1 MSYPENLMPTPLAP
15 LYGKGVV
22 EWMDVFGFAI
32 PVTWGDPDA
41 EYNAIRNHVA
51 VIEFS
56 MLLKYDVTG
65 PGAADCVNRV
75 FSRDVTAMKPG
86 RVAYGVVVDL
96 DGHMVDDCT
105 AFYHGPE
112 RVMVMGA
119 NPRLGEDLLI
129 AAGTGVMVRECRADY
144 AQIAVQGP
152 NSRALLQELCP
163 DDLSNA
169 SLPYYDFRSGVTI
182 ADITMQISR
191 LGFTGELGYELL
203 LPAASTPDLWA
214 ALTEA
219 GQKHGLRP
227 VGGAG
232 LMMARIEAGLIM
244 GGLEYDETST
254 PWECRMGWAVDL
266 TKPDFQGKAALAAT
280 KGGALRTLVSIAFPT
295 GAEGLDGSEITVGG
309 SPAGT
314 ISMAI
319 PSPALDGK
327 MLALA
332 RIDKTHA
339 QVGTSVSAA
348 GYSGTVVNMPVY
360 DPERKRT
367 RG

>member
-1 MSYPENLMPTPLAP
+1 MTYPDTLMPTPLAP
-15 LYGKGVV
+15 LYGDGVV
-22 EWMDVFGFAI
+22 EWMDVFGFAV

-41 EYNAIRNHVA
+41 EYDAIRNHVA

-75 FSRDVTAMKPG
+75 FSRDVNAMKTG
-86 RVAYGVVVDL
+86 RVAYGVVVTPE
-96 DGHMVDDCT
+96 GHMIDDCT
-105 AFYHGPE
+105 VFYHSSE

-119 NPRLGEDLLI
+119 NPRLGDDLLL
-129 AAGTGVMVRECRADY
+129 AAGPGVTVRECRADY
-144 AQIAVQGP
+144 AQISVQGP
-152 NSRALLQELCP
+152 KSRTLLQ
-163 DDLSNA
+163 DLTSEDISNT
-169 SLPYYDFRSGVTI
+169 SLPYYDFRTAVTI
-182 ADITMQISR
+182 AGISMQISR

-203 LPAASTPDLWA
+203 LPVARTPELWA
-214 ALTEA
+214 ALTTA
-219 GQKHGLRP
+219 GQKHGLKP

-244 GGLEYDETST
+244 GGLDYDETST

-266 TKPDFQGKAALAAT
+266 AKPDFQGKPALAAS
-280 KGGALRTLVSIAFPT
+280 KDSAQRTLISIAFPV
-295 GAEGLDGSEITVGG
+295 GAEGLDGAEITVGG

-319 PSPALDGK
+319 PSPALDGR

-332 RIDKTHA
+332 RISNA
-339 QVGTSVSAA
+339 LASIGTSVSAA
-348 GYSGTVVNMPVY
+348 GYSGIVVNMPVH
-360 DPERKRT
+360 DPERKRA